1 LNTFNLKI
9 IISFLCFIAINLNAE
24 FSTDKLTINSS
35 TIKIIKDQNE
45 ILFDGNVFIKSRDFV
60 INADKATLNNVN
72 KIISVN
78 GAPSRIN
85 SVYEDNIFKGS
96 ADKIVFSEANE
107 FQLIGNAQMN
117 YENIDIS
124 SNEITFSLKDGEI
137 TTSN

>member
-1 LNTFNLKI
+1 M
-9 IISFLCFIAINLNAE
+9 NLNAE

-35 TIKIIKDQNE
+35 TIEIIKNKNE
-45 ILFDGNVFIKSRDFV
+45 ILFDGNVYIKSRDFV
-60 INADKATLNNVN
+60 INADKATFNNFN

-78 GAPSRIN
+78 GAPSRID

-107 FQLIGNAQMN
+107 FQLICNAQMN
-117 YENIDIS
+117 YENIDIT
-124 SNEITFSLKDGEI
+124 SNEITFSLKDGKI

>member
-1 LNTFNLKI
+1 M
-9 IISFLCFIAINLNAE
+9 NLNAE

-35 TIKIIKDQNE
+35 TIEIIKDKNE
-45 ILFDGNVFIKSRDFV
+45 ILFDGNVLIKSRDFV
-60 INADKATLNNVN
+60 IIADKATFNNVN

-78 GAPSRIN
+78 GAPSRID

-124 SNEITFSLKDGEI
+124 SNEITFSLKDGKI

>member
-1 LNTFNLKI
+1 M
-9 IISFLCFIAINLNAE
+9 NLNAE
-24 FSTDKLTINSS
+24 LSTDKLTINSS
-35 TIKIIKDQNE
+35 TIEIISDKNE

-60 INADKATLNNVN
+60 INADKATFNNVN

-78 GAPSRIN
+78 GAPSRID

-124 SNEITFSLKDGEI
+124 SNEITFSLKDGKI

>member
-1 LNTFNLKI
+1 MNTFNLKI
-9 IISFLCFIAINLNAE
+9 IISFLCFIAMNLNAE
-24 FSTDKLTINSS
+24 FSTGKLTINSS

-45 ILFDGNVFIKSRDFV
+45 ILFDGNVFIKSRDFI
-60 INADKATLNNVN
+60 INADKATFNNVN

-78 GAPSRIN
+78 GAPSRID

-124 SNEITFSLKDGEI
+124 SNEITFSLKDGKI

>member
-1 LNTFNLKI
+1 M
-9 IISFLCFIAINLNAE
+9 NLNAE
-24 FSTDKLTINSS
+24 LSTDKLTINSS

-124 SNEITFSLKDGEI
+124 SNEITFSLKDGKI

>member
-1 LNTFNLKI
+1 M
-9 IISFLCFIAINLNAE
+9 NLNAE
-24 FSTDKLTINSS
+24 FSTGKLTINSS

-117 YENIDIS
+117 YENIDIT
-124 SNEITFSLKDGEI
+124 SNEIIFSLKDGKI

>member
-1 LNTFNLKI
+1 M
-9 IISFLCFIAINLNAE
+9 NLNAE
-24 FSTDKLTINSS
+24 FSTGKLTINSS

-45 ILFDGNVFIKSRDFV
+45 ILFDGNVFIKSRDFI
-60 INADKATLNNVN
+60 INADKATFNNVN

-78 GAPSRIN
+78 GAPSRID

-107 FQLIGNAQMN
+107 VQLIGNAQMN
-117 YENIDIS
+117 YENIDIT
-124 SNEITFSLKDGEI
+124 SNQITFSLKDGKI

>member
-1 LNTFNLKI
+1 MV
-9 IISFLCFIAINLNAE
+9 ININAE

-35 TIKIIKDQNE
+35 TIEITKDWNE
-45 ILFDGNVFIKSRDFV
+45 ILFDGNVFIKSKDFL
-60 INADKATLNNVN
+60 INADKATYNNVN

-78 GAPSRIN
+78 GAPSRID

-107 FQLIGNAQMN
+107 VQLIGNAQMN

-124 SNEITFSLKDGEI
+124 SNEISFSLKDGKI

>member
-45 ILFDGNVFIKSRDFV
+45 ILFDGNVFIKSRDFI
-60 INADKATLNNVN
+60 INADKATFNNVN

-78 GAPSRIN
+78 GAPSRID

-124 SNEITFSLKDGEI
+124 SNEITFSLKDGKI

>member
-1 LNTFNLKI
+1 M
-9 IISFLCFIAINLNAE
+9 NLNAE
-24 FSTDKLTINSS
+24 LSTDKLTINSS
-35 TIKIIKDQNE
+35 TIEIISDKNE

-60 INADKATLNNVN
+60 INADKATFNNVN

-78 GAPSRIN
+78 GAPSRID

-117 YENIDIS
+117 YENIDIT
-124 SNEITFSLKDGEI
+124 SNEITFSLKDGKI

>member
-1 LNTFNLKI
+1 M
-9 IISFLCFIAINLNAE
+9 NLNAE

-35 TIKIIKDQNE
+35 TIEIIKDKNE
-45 ILFDGNVFIKSRDFV
+45 ILFDGNVLIKSRDFV
-60 INADKATLNNVN
+60 IKADKATFNNVN

-78 GAPSRIN
+78 GAPSRID

-107 FQLIGNAQMN
+107 VQLIGNAQMN
-117 YENIDIS
+117 YENIDIT
-124 SNEITFSLKDGEI
+124 SNQITFSLKDGKI

>member
-1 LNTFNLKI
+1 M
-9 IISFLCFIAINLNAE
+9 NLNAE
-24 FSTDKLTINSS
+24 FSTGKLTINSS

-45 ILFDGNVFIKSRDFV
+45 ILFDGNVFIKSRDFI
-60 INADKATLNNVN
+60 INADKATFNNVN

-78 GAPSRIN
+78 GAPSRID

-124 SNEITFSLKDGEI
+124 SNEIAFSLKDGKI